1 MEHKQVKP
9 IKIEGV
15 AFLARDMP
23 THALLS
29 IIKIPQRVLNLQ
41 MLILKQKQ
49 RLKLQREISEKV
61 SYSYLSYVHCTNTSG
76 CTYLQSNMNITERDV
91 ELQRK
96 MSKANNCKERQLR
109 K

>member
-1 MEHKQVKP
+1 MEHKQVKS

-41 MLILKQKQ
+41 MLILK
-49 RLKLQREISEKV
+49 
-61 SYSYLSYVHCTNTSG
+61 
-76 CTYLQSNMNITERDV
+76 
-91 ELQRK
+91 
-96 MSKANNCKERQLR
+96 
-109 K
+109 